1 MNDVLIQIKAIKAPI
16 LLICGFF
23 LSTSLLAQVV
33 KSDTLLVLKTK
44 DFQLTGSGKSEEWQ
58 KACWNTL
65 TKLDEGGNE
74 YMTRFKIMYSSTGI
88 YVLFDGS
95 DDKITT
101 EYNEDM
107 GDLYNG
113 DVFEVFFH
121 PKSEIPH
128 YFEYEVNQLDKELI
142 LLLTNSNGK
151 SYSWAPWHYE
161 NNRRLR
167 KVVKVVGAEA
177 QANAIIKSWSAEV
190 FFPNELL
197 QLLPNTPP
205 QSGMIWNA
213 NFYRL
218 DYDTGKMIKWSWSP
232 TIVRSFHELEHFGHI
247 KFE

>member
-1 MNDVLIQIKAIKAPI
+1 M
-16 LLICGFF
+16 
-23 LSTSLLAQVV
+23 AQPS
-33 KSDTLLVLKTK
+33 KTPNLTKQDPLLVRKVL
-44 DFQLTGSGKSEEWQ
+44 DFELTGDGDRKEWQ
-58 KACWNTL
+58 NAQWNSL
-65 TKLDEGGNE
+65 TKLDDGGKE
-74 YMTRFKIMYSSTGI
+74 YVSRFKIQYSSTGI
-88 YVLFDGS
+88 YVLFNGM

-101 EYNEDM
+101 TYDEDM
-107 GDLYNG
+107 SDMYNG

-121 PKSEIPH
+121 PNPDVRN

-167 KVVKVVGAEA
+167 KVVKVVGGEA
-177 QANAIIKSWSAEV
+177 KSEATIKSWTAEV

-197 QLLPNTPP
+197 ELLPNIPP
-205 QSGMIWNA
+205 KSGAVWNA

-218 DYDTGKMIKWSWSP
+218 DYDSGKMIKWSWSP
-232 TIVRSFHELEHFGHI
+232 TIKRSFHELENFGQI